1 MSQCLDYQFDGDWIM
16 LSSAYEKEKVEN
28 NIQKQCRISITGLY
42 M

>member
-1 MSQCLDYQFDGDWIM
+1 MSQCLDYQFDGDWM
-16 LSSAYEKEKVEN
+16 LLSAYEKEKVEN